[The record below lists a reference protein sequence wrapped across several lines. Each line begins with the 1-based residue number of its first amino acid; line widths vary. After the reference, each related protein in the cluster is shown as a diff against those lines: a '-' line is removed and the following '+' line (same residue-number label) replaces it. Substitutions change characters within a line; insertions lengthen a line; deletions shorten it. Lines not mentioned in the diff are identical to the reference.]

1 MNLPYPNQAGYRKQ
15 STSKEAAEDINKKLP
30 HLRDKVLQVIQNK
43 GKYGATPEEV
53 ASLLNITILSVR
65 PRFTELKLSNHIVD
79 SGEKRKNEFNKNI
92 IVWRYNDERENKSK

>member
-1 MNLPYPNQAGYRKQ
+1 MSGYPNQAGFQNQ
-15 STSKEAAEDINKKLP
+15 STSKEAAEDINEKLP
-30 HLRDKVLQVIQNK
+30 HLRDKVLQVIKNK

-65 PRFTELKLSNHIVD
+65 PRFTELKISKHIVD

-92 IVWRYNDERENKSK
+92 IVWRYNDGQ

>member
-1 MNLPYPNQAGYRKQ
+1 
-15 STSKEAAEDINKKLP
+15 
-30 HLRDKVLQVIQNK
+30 LRDKVLQVIQNK

-92 IVWRYNDERENKSK
+92 IVWRYNDERENKSE

>member
-1 MNLPYPNQAGYRKQ
+1 MNLPYPSQAGYRKQ

-53 ASLLNITILSVR
+53 ASLLHPEPLTFDLLLYSSNNQFFIL
-65 PRFTELKLSNHIVD
+65 
-79 SGEKRKNEFNKNI
+79 
-92 IVWRYNDERENKSK
+92 

>member
-1 MNLPYPNQAGYRKQ
+1 MNLTYPNQAGYQKQ

-30 HLRDKVLQVIQNK
+30 HLRDRVLQVIKNK

-65 PRFTELKLSNHIVD
+65 PRFTELKWSDHIIVT
-79 SGEKRKNEFNKNI
+79 GEKRKNEFNKNI
-92 IVWRYNDERENKSK
+92 IVWRYNDERENKSE

>member
-1 MNLPYPNQAGYRKQ
+1 MSSSYPTLAGYRKQ
-15 STSKEAAEDINKKLP
+15 STSKEAADDINIKLP
-30 HLRDKVLQVIQNK
+30 HLRDKVLQIIKNK

-79 SGEKRKNEFNKNI
+79 TGEKRKNGFNKNI
-92 IVWRYNDERENKSK
+92 IVWRYNDERKSESE